1 MRLSIGDLGRR
12 TGATVQT
19 IRYYEKLGLMPPPFR
34 TQANQRVYDETD
46 IQRMTFIRHGRALA
60 FSLQDLAELV
70 ALDTTADT
78 VCAPAHKILNKKIKY
93 VRQNIEKLTLI
104 LQDLERMKTGCS
116 LRNQK
121 CYVMQSLE
129 SHAYC
134 ISENS

>member
-19 IRYYEKLGLMPPPFR
+19 IRY
-34 TQANQRVYDETD
+34 
-46 IQRMTFIRHGRALA
+46 
-60 FSLQDLAELV
+60 
-70 ALDTTADT
+70 
-78 VCAPAHKILNKKIKY
+78 KILNKKIKY

-134 ISENS
+134 ISEHS